1 MAKKITCNPDVCP
14 NCQYIGDGDSLCD
27 ITQEIV
33 LVDWEPTEN
42 YMGEG
47 CPYRNS
53 QRVKPRK
60 KRRKKK

>member
-14 NCQYIGDGDSLCD
+14 HCQYIGDGDSLCE

-33 LVDWEPTEN
+33 LADWEPTEE

-47 CPYRNS
+47 CPYRKA